1 MVLIEYTEYVFD
13 EMVKRGVC
21 LDGTNYKLMIIAY
34 CWTDHVLQ
42 AGNWL
47 ATMIEKDLVDNATC
61 SLIIRAFSG
70 KGLVHLVVWY
80 SEKMVQMGLNPN
92 VIIFTCLI
100 NGICQKGNI
109 IHAIEGW
116 RMPPS
121 MNMVLEFGRLLF

>member
-21 LDGTNYKLMIIAY
+21 LDGTDYKLMIIAY
-34 CWTDHVLQ
+34 CRIGHVLQ

-47 ATMIEKDLVDNATC
+47 ATMIEKDFWMDNATC

-80 SEKMVQMGLNPN
+80 L
-92 VIIFTCLI
+92 
-100 NGICQKGNI
+100 
-109 IHAIEGW
+109 
-116 RMPPS
+116 R
-121 MNMVLEFGRLLF
+121 R